1 MVSYYLEFVK
11 IIMKITL
18 LVTTF
23 NSISQNYY
31 AILKHKGFKVD
42 TVYAINEKQMIDEV
56 KQFNPNIIICPFLK
70 KFVPKEIF
78 NISYFY
84 IAP

>member
-1 MVSYYLEFVK
+1 
-11 IIMKITL
+11 
-18 LVTTF
+18 
-23 NSISQNYY
+23 
-31 AILKHKGFKVD
+31 
-42 TVYAINEKQMIDEV
+42 MIDEV
-56 KQFNPNIIICPFLK
+56 KQFDPDIIICPFLK